1 MAERYEII
9 KKLAQGGFGSVYA
22 AKDCMLGRLVAIK
35 RLLPP
40 DQSASSDIASAT
52 FGREATTLASLQH
65 PNIVQIYDYDMD
77 DDGSFVV
84 MELLEGETLG
94 EMLHRG
100 PMSMEDFLQLGRQVL
115 EAIGAAHEKG
125 IVHRDLKSDNIFLH
139 RPPTGG
145 WVAKVLDFGL
155 AKFSQQPSKQTI
167 DQKGNIMGSI
177 YFLAPEQFRREA
189 LDHRAD
195 IYSLGCVFYRT
206 LAGEYPFQG
215 DTVFATMDAHIQHRV
230 LPLREYRP
238 DVPEALEAFIMRLIS
253 RDPNDRPSDAH
264 EALEEFYAAVA
275 SQPALAALLKVE
287 APAAAPV
294 PTPPPAAPVSAPV
307 PTPPPAGQPR
317 TGPQPPRTGPQPPR
331 TGPQAPA
338 AARPATKGV
347 PATPSRPVAAPPS
360 ADPGQAQTDAAGNP
374 YGFLQGSRPTE
385 PNSKKP
391 VPAPVGSTAS
401 KAVQPIESKGKGKL
415 FAIVGVVLVVILL
428 GAYFLFFKKP
438 EASPATQ
445 GSNSSNSSSEGS
457 KVATSTAGFNAARS
471 INLDKYDLPNED
483 LLSWR
488 VNGGVGWFNRGND
501 GKGYRRDPA
510 EKGAVHS
517 WKNLAPK
524 AGETW
529 LEPTVP
535 ESNQFPVVW
544 IGNTGSLNG
553 YYPYLFFS
561 ETTGLTHRFFS
572 SEQEKSPASKKPS
585 APNIGTQGTTIYGM
599 FRAGG
604 NRSGQGDMRLLSIR
618 AQSSDDSLGLY
629 FNEKQGV
636 YYLRTAHG
644 GKSVDSRLQSE
655 ELKGS
660 NWGVACASWD
670 TEKGEVS
677 IKVRSAKG
685 NVISGNTVNMP
696 GPLAPLDTIN
706 IGYKPPAAGQSA
718 TEADKPFADL
728 IEVAVYN
735 VALNKDLQTKVLNSI
750 WDHYFKK

>member
-22 AKDCMLGRLVAIK
+22 AKDCMLGRMVAIK

-100 PMSMEDFLQLGRQVL
+100 PMSLEDFLQLARQVL

-145 WVAKVLDFGL
+145 WIAKVLDFGL

-253 RDPNDRPSDAH
+253 REPSDRPSDAH

-275 SQPALAALLKVE
+275 SQPSLAGLLKVDKPAE
-287 APAAAPV
+287 TAPA
-294 PTPPPAAPVSAPV
+294 PPPPSPPVSQAP
-307 PTPPPAGQPR
+307 Q
-317 TGPQPPRTGPQPPR
+317 PRTGPQPPR
-331 TGPQAPA
+331 TGPQAPRTGPQPPRTGA
-338 AARPATKGV
+338 QPTTASRPATRGV
-347 PATPSRPVAAPPS
+347 PSTPSRPVPS
-360 ADPGQAQTDAAGNP
+360 PQPTTEAAQTPADTPGNA
-374 YGFLQGSRPTE
+374 YTFLQGNRPAEPAQKKPAPATAAQTASRP
-385 PNSKKP
+385 
-391 VPAPVGSTAS
+391 
-401 KAVQPIESKGKGKL
+401 VQPVQEKGKGML
-415 FAIVGVVLVVILL
+415 FAIIGIAVLLIGAGV
-428 GAYFLFFKKP
+428 YFFLIKK
-438 EASPATQ
+438 SDTATT
-445 GSNSSNSSSEGS
+445 GNSSSDSGS
-457 KVATSTAGFNAARS
+457 GKGASSAEFNAARS
-471 INLDKYDLPNED
+471 LSLDKYDLPNED
-483 LLSWR
+483 LLAWR
-488 VNGGVGWFNRGND
+488 VSGGVAWFNRGND
-501 GKGYRRDPA
+501 GKGYRREPE
-510 EKGAVHS
+510 EKGLVHS
-517 WKNLAPK
+517 WKNIAPK
-524 AGETW
+524 AGESW
-529 LEPTVP
+529 LEPVAP
-535 ESNQFPVVW
+535 ESNQSAAVW
-544 IGNTGSLNG
+544 IANNGGLNG
-553 YYPYLFFS
+553 YHPYLFFS
-561 ETTGLTHRFFS
+561 ESAGLTHRFFS
-572 SEQEKSPASKKPS
+572 SEQEKSPASKKS
-585 APNIGTQGTTIYGM
+585 VASNIGSQGATVYAM

-604 NRSGQGDMRLLSIR
+604 NRQGQGDMRLLSLR
-618 AQSSDDSLGLY
+618 SQSSSDALALY

-636 YYLRTAHG
+636 YILRTSHD
-644 GKSVDSRLQSE
+644 GKNADARIQSD
-655 ELKGS
+655 ELKGA
-660 NWGVACASWD
+660 NWGIACATWD
-670 TEKGEVS
+670 TVKGEVS
-677 IKVRSAKG
+677 LKVRSFKG
-685 NVISGNTVNMP
+685 NVISGNTANLT
-696 GPLAPLDTIN
+696 GPLAPLDTLN

-728 IEVAVYN
+728 MEVAVYN
-735 VALNKDLQTKVLNSI
+735 VALSNDLKTKVLNTM

>member
-100 PMSMEDFLQLGRQVL
+100 PMSMEDFLQLARQVL

-145 WVAKVLDFGL
+145 WVTKILDFGL

-195 IYSLGCVFYRT
+195 IYSIGCVFYRT

-215 DTVFATMDAHIQHRV
+215 DTVFATMDAHIQHKV
-230 LPLREYRP
+230 LPLRDYRP
-238 DVPEALEAFIMRLIS
+238 DVPEALEAFIMRLIA
-253 RDPNDRPSDAH
+253 RDPGDRPSDAH

-275 SQPALAALLKVE
+275 SQPALAALLKVD
-287 APAAAPV
+287 APAATASA
-294 PTPPPAAPVSAPV
+294 PPPPSPPVSAPV
-307 PTPPPAGQPR
+307 PQATQPR
-317 TGPQPPRTGPQPPR
+317 TGPQGSATRTGPQS
-331 TGPQAPA
+331 A
-338 AARPATKGV
+338 AARPSPRGAT
-347 PATPSRPVAAPPS
+347 PSTPSRPITTTQPP
-360 ADPGQAQTDAAGNP
+360 DPGQPQTDGNGNP
-374 YGFLQGSRPTE
+374 YAFLQGNRPAE
-385 PNSKKP
+385 ANSKP
-391 VPAPVGSTAS
+391 PASGNAASTAS
-401 KAVQPIESKGKGKL
+401 KPVQPVEAKGGKGKL
-415 FAIVGVVLVVILL
+415 FAIIGGALAVIAVG
-428 GAYFLFFKKP
+428 GYFLLTKKK
-438 EASPATQ
+438 EDSAVGGAQSGG
-445 GSNSSNSSSEGS
+445 GSSGSASSS
-457 KVATSTAGFNAARS
+457 FNTARS
-471 INLDKYDLPNED
+471 ITLDKYDLPNEE
-483 LLSWR
+483 LLAWR

-501 GKGYRRDPA
+501 GKGYRREPE
-510 EKGAVHS
+510 EKGTVHS

-524 AGETW
+524 GGDGW
-529 LEPTVP
+529 LEPSAP
-535 ESNQFPVVW
+535 ESNQSGVVW
-544 IGNTGSLNG
+544 IGNNG
-553 YYPYLFFS
+553 GVNGHYPYLFFS
-561 ETTGLTHRFFS
+561 ENAGMTHRFFS

-585 APNIGTQGTTIYGM
+585 IANVSSEGATIYGV

-604 NRSGQGDMRLLSIR
+604 NRSGQGDMRLLNLR
-618 AQSSDDSLGLY
+618 AQSGGDALSLY
-629 FNEKQGV
+629 FNEKQGLC
-636 YYLRTAHG
+636 YIRTAHN
-644 GKSVDSRLQSE
+644 GKSVDSRIQSD

-660 NWGVACASWD
+660 NWCIASASWD
-670 TEKGEVS
+670 TVKGD
-677 IKVRSAKG
+677 ITLKVRTPKG
-685 NVISGNTVNMP
+685 NVISGNTVNLP
-696 GPLAPLDTIN
+696 GPLTPLDTFN
-706 IGYKPPAAGQSA
+706 IGYKPPAAGQAA
-718 TEADKPFADL
+718 TEADKLFADVME
-728 IEVAVYN
+728 IAVYN
-735 VALNKDLQTKVLNSI
+735 VALAKDLQTKVMNTM
-750 WDHYFKK
+750 WDRYFKK